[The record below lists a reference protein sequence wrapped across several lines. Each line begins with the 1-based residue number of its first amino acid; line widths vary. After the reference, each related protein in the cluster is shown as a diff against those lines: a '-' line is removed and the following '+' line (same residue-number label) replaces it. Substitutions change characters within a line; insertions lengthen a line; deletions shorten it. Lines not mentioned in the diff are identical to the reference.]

1 MLIPYVIGAGVGA
14 GFTLLVI
21 FTHFKVKER
30 EWWEEKKR
38 EMEAAHTCAQ
48 KVMAEN
54 VKLRV
59 ALAAAEMTREAKE
72 VAAVTM
78 AAFGT
83 GIVGVENVE

>member
-1 MLIPYVIGAGVGA
+1 MPYLIGAGIGA

-21 FTHFKVKER
+21 FTYFKVKER
-30 EWWEEKKR
+30 EWWEEQKR
-38 EMEAAHTCAQ
+38 EMEAAYTCAH
-48 KVMAEN
+48 KVAAEN

-59 ALAAAEMTREAKE
+59 ALAAAEVTEDAKK

-83 GIVGVENVE
+83 GIVGAENVE